1 MNSVERAVTETRN
14 WITNVVV
21 GCNFCP
27 FAARELKLDT
37 IHYQV
42 EASSK
47 PDLILQAFLN
57 ECKRLDDNENIETSL
72 LILTESY
79 VDFEDFLD
87 LVDLAE
93 QLIEEEDYEGIY
105 QVASFHPDYRF
116 AGAAPDDPAN
126 FTNRSVYPML
136 HLLRE
141 ESIERVLENF
151 RDPDS
156 IPANNIAF
164 AKQKGF
170 TAMEA
175 LRNACL
181 IDGSGF
187 NSNHK

>member
-1 MNSVERAVTETRN
+1 MNSNERAITETRN

-37 IHYQV
+37 IYYQV
-42 EASSK
+42 ESSTK
-47 PDLILQAFLN
+47 PETILQAFLN
-57 ECKRLDDNENIETSL
+57 ECKRLDENEKIETSL
-72 LILTESY
+72 LILTEAY
-79 VDFEDFLD
+79 QDFDEYLD

-116 AGAAPDDPAN
+116 ADAAPDDPAN
-126 FTNRSVYPML
+126 FTNRSIYPML

-156 IPANNIAF
+156 IPSNNIAF

-170 TAMEA
+170 AAMEA
-175 LRNACL
+175 LRNSC
-181 IDGSGF
+181 IVKD
-187 NSNHK
+187 